1 MKKDNSLDN
10 GGFISKG
17 NPEVRKEEKKAVKKA
32 KANKKPGF
40 FKRMGAK
47 IKDIFSELKKVSWPT
62 IGKVV
67 KETGIVLAVVLV
79 FLVVITAFDFG
90 LDELLKLVT
99 GNK

>member
-1 MKKDNSLDN
+1 MKNDKSLDN

-17 NPEVRKEEKKAVKKA
+17 NPEVRKEEKKVAKKA
-32 KANKKPGF
+32 KAKKPGF
-40 FKRMGAK
+40 LKKFGAK
-47 IKDIFSELKKVSWPT
+47 MKDIFSELKKVSWPT
-62 IGKVV
+62 FGKVV